1 MNPIQLGKG
10 PNGLPAIQWARH
22 GVAAKGEPSTV
33 HEVVEY
39 PSEAERD
46 QALSDHLDRKGLKAR
61 SGPPAGCRTPLCNC
75 GAQCALES
83 RLDEDEGGADAAR
96 ERSAA

>member
-1 MNPIQLGKG
+1 MNPLQLGKG
-10 PNGLPAIQWARH
+10 PNGLPAIQWSRY
-22 GVAAKGEPSTV
+22 GVAARGEPSTV

-46 QALSDHLDRKGLKAR
+46 QALSDHLDRLGLN
-61 SGPPAGCRTPLCNC
+61 NC

-83 RLDEDEGGADAAR
+83 RLDEDEGGDDAAR
-96 ERSAA
+96 ERTAA